1 MAQDYIEKLRRA
13 YAAFSRGDFDEALTY
28 AHPDIEYVPSEGAAP
43 VRGLET
49 FRAWME
55 PDAFEWQVIE
65 PSDFVVSGNK
75 VLVKHR
81 IRSKGAGSGIELE
94 ATSWG
99 VWTINEDGLAIRVEG
114 FGDRE
119 EDRARGAAGLAERA
133 AKPG

>member
-1 MAQDYIEKLRRA
+1 LAQDHIERLRRA

-55 PDAFEWQVIE
+55 P
-65 PSDFVVSGNK
+65 
-75 VLVKHR
+75 R
-81 IRSKGAGSGIELE
+81 R
-94 ATSWG
+94 
-99 VWTINEDGLAIRVEG
+99 
-114 FGDRE
+114 
-119 EDRARGAAGLAERA
+119 AAGLADRA